1 MGSRVGLVVNPTS
14 GRNRGAIIGIQ
25 VAEGLVRAGH
35 EVIDLSGLSAVSA
48 SAKAVAAIAEGI
60 DVLAVT
66 GGDGMVHL
74 GVNLCAG
81 TGLPLA
87 IVAAGTGNDFARGLG
102 LPLHDPAS
110 AVDIITR
117 GLLRRVDAVR
127 NVVPGVGG
135 QWFAGVLGAGFDA
148 VVNERA
154 NHWSWPRGQAR
165 YNLAMLRELPVFRP
179 IPYVVEVDGVR
190 HDTEAMLVVVGNGAS
205 YGGGMRVTPD
215 ALLDDGLADVLILH
229 RISIPAF
236 LRVFPQVYRGTH
248 VTHPAVEIVRGRRV
262 RLEAPGIVAYADGER
277 FAPLPLDLEVVPG
290 ALTVLT

>member
-1 MGSRVGLVVNPTS
+1 
-14 GRNRGAIIGIQ
+14 
-25 VAEGLVRAGH
+25 
-35 EVIDLSGLSAVSA
+35 
-48 SAKAVAAIAEGI
+48 
-60 DVLAVT
+60 
-66 GGDGMVHL
+66 
-74 GVNLCAG
+74 
-81 TGLPLA
+81 
-87 IVAAGTGNDFARGLG
+87 
-102 LPLHDPAS
+102 
-110 AVDIITR
+110 
-117 GLLRRVDAVR
+117 
-127 NVVPGVGG
+127 
-135 QWFAGVLGAGFDA
+135 